1 MYSKGGSA
9 GHSTSIRV
17 PEGRLTIVSVAPIF
31 LARSRIP
38 SNPQLAILSTGRERL
53 VTNAHSVILSNQ

>member
-1 MYSKGGSA
+1 MTIFEGILSCGELQ
-9 GHSTSIRV
+9 

-38 SNPQLAILSTGRERL
+38 SNPQLAILSIGRERL